1 MSWWHWD
8 CHIVQSGLT
17 YLWVNFVLH
26 ILWVNFILLYCDPFS
41 ILKDSLII
49 NEAFHLAFW
58 YLFYSA
64 TFMFLGQPGI
74 CPFTSSNFHI
84 IPYWS
89 PWSSP
94 VEKRFLSLTPE
105 NFWFFFSLVIQAI
118 PRQDSEIRCLKRH
131 TGNICY
137 SSSKEDQKFIKR
149 ICHVKTLSHLTNQ

>member
-1 MSWWHWD
+1 M
-8 CHIVQSGLT
+8 
-17 YLWVNFVLH
+17 
-26 ILWVNFILLYCDPFS
+26 
-41 ILKDSLII
+41 
-49 NEAFHLAFW
+49 AFW

-74 CPFTSSNFHI
+74 CQLTSSNFHI

-105 NFWFFFSLVIQAI
+105 NFWIFFSLVIQAI
-118 PRQDSEIRCLKRH
+118 PHQDSEIRCLKLH

-137 SSSKEDQKFIKR
+137 SSSKRRSKVHQKNMSCQNTLTSNQSITFSENYTQIRLWLWLVDNITENSCSFQLFTEFIQTQKR
-149 ICHVKTLSHLTNQ
+149 YLSSSKWVF